1 MKKEDVGGQ
10 AVIEGV
16 MMRGTKGTATAVR
29 TPSGKI
35 EVEFSKEVPITKKY
49 SILNIPFIR
58 GFFVFIDSLL
68 LGVKSL
74 NYSASFFDEDD
85 EPSKFDEWFNK
96 RFGEKSNDILIYISL
111 AISFAMAMGLFVL
124 IPTFIASL
132 FRGITTSS
140 IILNIIEA
148 VIRIVILI
156 SYMVG
161 VGRLEDIKRLY
172 QYHGAEHKTISC
184 YASNDELTVENVK
197 KHTRLHPR
205 CGTNFIFLIMFIS
218 IIVFSFTSFSSVG
231 ERLILRIVLLPLI
244 TGITYELIKW
254 LGRNEGVI
262 SRIVATPGLKL
273 QLLTTKEPDDDQ
285 IEVAIRALKEAEG
298 IKPKEISV
306 GELLSKSTE
315 ILKTAEIDSYII
327 DAQLLL
333 AKVIGKDRL
342 YIITHKEELVP
353 KEQENLMNTY
363 IEERR
368 KKKPLKYITN
378 SAEFMGMEFYI
389 KEGVLIPRGDTEIL
403 VHELLDIIKEDKEYK
418 ICDLCTGSGAIGI
431 SIANLRNN
439 VSVDCID
446 IEKAPEE
453 VTNINIEKFSLESRA
468 RFVHSDLLEQAINNN
483 EEYDI
488 IVSNPPY
495 IKKEVIDTLME
506 DVKNYEPMVALDG
519 GDDGLDFYRKIS
531 EDSRKVLKKDGILA
545 FEIGHD
551 QGEEVKK
558 IMESLGYTDIYVKK
572 DMANLDRIVIGI
584 RKVD

>member
-140 IILNIIEA
+140 IVLNIIEA

-184 YASNDELTVENVK
+184 YSSNDELTVENVK
-197 KHTRLHPR
+197 RHTRLHPR
-205 CGTNFIFLIMFIS
+205 CGTNFIF
-218 IIVFSFTSFSSVG
+218 
-231 ERLILRIVLLPLI
+231 
-244 TGITYELIKW
+244 
-254 LGRNEGVI
+254 
-262 SRIVATPGLKL
+262 
-273 QLLTTKEPDDDQ
+273 
-285 IEVAIRALKEAEG
+285 
-298 IKPKEISV
+298 
-306 GELLSKSTE
+306 
-315 ILKTAEIDSYII
+315 
-327 DAQLLL
+327 
-333 AKVIGKDRL
+333 
-342 YIITHKEELVP
+342 
-353 KEQENLMNTY
+353 
-363 IEERR
+363 
-368 KKKPLKYITN
+368 
-378 SAEFMGMEFYI
+378 
-389 KEGVLIPRGDTEIL
+389 
-403 VHELLDIIKEDKEYK
+403 
-418 ICDLCTGSGAIGI
+418 
-431 SIANLRNN
+431 
-439 VSVDCID
+439 
-446 IEKAPEE
+446 
-453 VTNINIEKFSLESRA
+453 
-468 RFVHSDLLEQAINNN
+468 
-483 EEYDI
+483 
-488 IVSNPPY
+488 
-495 IKKEVIDTLME
+495 
-506 DVKNYEPMVALDG
+506 
-519 GDDGLDFYRKIS
+519 
-531 EDSRKVLKKDGILA
+531 
-545 FEIGHD
+545 
-551 QGEEVKK
+551 
-558 IMESLGYTDIYVKK
+558 
-572 DMANLDRIVIGI
+572 
-584 RKVD
+584 